1 MVDELFKKT
10 DLSDFKPLKC
20 IFHTPTQILRAENFC
35 EYFTNEKKLF
45 EPFDLKKTR
54 HTVRVLV
61 IDYNL

>member
-45 EPFDLKKTR
+45 EPFDLKKFDIR
-54 HTVRVLV
+54 
-61 IDYNL
+61 